1 VNEIIEM
8 AAKLGKAIARSAPA
22 EALRKARGEMNA
34 QNDVMQLLRD
44 FQKQSERIAE
54 LQENDKPVEVE
65 DKHKLDVL
73 HEQLVGK
80 DVFKEFTAAQVEY
93 VDLMRKVNE
102 AITQELQAIP
112 Q

>member
-1 VNEIIEM
+1 MNEIIEM
-8 AAKLGKAIARSAPA
+8 AAKLGKAIARSPQADT
-22 EALRKARGEMNA
+22 LRKTRAEMNA
-34 QNDVMQLLRD
+34 QDDVMQLLRD

-54 LQENDKPVEVE
+54 LQENNKPIE
-65 DKHKLDVL
+65 LDEM

-80 DVFKEFTAAQVEY
+80 DAFKSFTAAQVEY

-102 AITQELQAIP
+102 AITQELQAVP

>member
-1 VNEIIEM
+1 MNEIIEM
-8 AAKLGKAIARSAPA
+8 AAKLGKAIARSPQADT
-22 EALRKARGEMNA
+22 LRKTRAEMNA
-34 QNDVMQLLRD
+34 QDDVMQLLRD

-54 LQENDKPVEVE
+54 LQENNKPIEIE
-65 DKHKLDVL
+65 DKHKLDEM

-80 DVFKEFTAAQVEY
+80 DAFKKFTAAQVEY

-102 AITQELQAIP
+102 AITQELQAVP